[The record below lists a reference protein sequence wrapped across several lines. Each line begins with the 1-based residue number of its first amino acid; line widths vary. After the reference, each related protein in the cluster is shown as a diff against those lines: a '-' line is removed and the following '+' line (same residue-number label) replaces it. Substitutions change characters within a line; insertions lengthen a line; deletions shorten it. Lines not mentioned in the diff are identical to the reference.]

1 MRAPVTVITDN
12 DVDVRGKSNRDRR
25 KTSILGVTMLRVVL
39 VGGMLTC
46 ASLLLGQANAQA
58 LANVTVTVT
67 PLKVTLF
74 AGETQTFV
82 ASVVGAGDKSV
93 SWSVEE
99 EDGGTITDSGLYTAP
114 KIQGVYHITAT
125 SRGKSQAKAVATITV
140 LSYCDPMPPAF
151 RR

>member
-1 MRAPVTVITDN
+1 
-12 DVDVRGKSNRDRR
+12 
-25 KTSILGVTMLRVVL
+25 MLRVVF

-46 ASLLLGQANAQA
+46 ASLLLGQANVPA
-58 LANVTVTVT
+58 LANVTVTIAPV
-67 PLKVTLF
+67 KATLL

-82 ASVVGAGDKSV
+82 ASVVGPGDKSV

-99 EDGGTITDSGLYTAP
+99 EDGGTIMDSGLYTAP
-114 KIQGVYHITAT
+114 KIQGLYHITAT
-125 SRGKSQAKAVATITV
+125 SRGKPQAKAVATITV

>member
-1 MRAPVTVITDN
+1 
-12 DVDVRGKSNRDRR
+12 
-25 KTSILGVTMLRVVL
+25 MLRVVL
-39 VGGMLTC
+39 LGGMLTC
-46 ASLLLGQANAQA
+46 ATLLLGQANVQA

-67 PLKVTLF
+67 RMTVTLF

-82 ASVVGAGDKSV
+82 ASVVGPGDKSV
-93 SWSVEE
+93 SWSMEE

-125 SRGKSQAKAVATITV
+125 SRGKSQVKAVVTITV

-151 RR
+151 RH